1 MKRYAMAL
9 ALSALLAACGGG
21 ASSTGADTAGA
32 ARLSAASALANA
44 LAPAPAASD
53 VMDARSDYEKLL
65 EAAEAQRSQAQALVV
80 DAPCQTHAQCGA
92 LAFQEYG
99 PCRTQS
105 YQPYLLTSA
114 TAEAAQAAMAEYN
127 DLVGQALEIAPV
139 SNEPIMCIMSVVI
152 STPQCISNQCVDT
165 HGVVGGEAVAVAGG

>member
-1 MKRYAMAL
+1 MAL

-21 ASSTGADTAGA
+21 AASTAADTPDAV
-32 ARLSAASALANA
+32 RLSAGSALATP
-44 LAPAPAASD
+44 LVPAPAASSVTD
-53 VMDARSDYEKLL
+53 TRSDYEKLL
-65 EAAEAQRSQAQALVV
+65 DAAEEQRSHAQALVT
-80 DAPCQTHAQCGA
+80 DGPCQTHAQCGA

-127 DLVGQALEIAPV
+127 DLVRQALEIAPV
-139 SNEPIMCIMSVVI
+139 SNDPIMCIMSVGI
-152 STPQCISNQCVDT
+152 STPQCIFNQCVDT
-165 HGVVGGEAVAVAGG
+165 HGTIGGDVVAAVGG